1 MCPCLHAW
9 NSTSVG
15 SFPMVA
21 HVCRDILEAHA
32 ATGNDAE
39 LERIADVYQ
48 QRVRDERGSEPMH
61 GVVWREE
68 PTGMA
73 GGV

>member
-1 MCPCLHAW
+1 M
-9 NSTSVG
+9 
-15 SFPMVA
+15 
-21 HVCRDILEAHA
+21 CRDILEAHA